1 MKTLKKNML
10 LILMFTSLISLILSR
25 DVSPVLSIRYDNL
38 ASGIALTDAIGLQMD
53 LGSNR
58 FTGFDTDGTDY
69 RIYMGW
75 KFGKVGF
82 GHDGAAGTEYTIG
95 ANYEVLENISLD
107 LDYVINTAEN
117 LRLGMQITF

>member
-1 MKTLKKNML
+1 MKNMKKNIL

-38 ASGIALTDAIGLQMD
+38 ASGIAVTDAIGLQMD

-82 GHDGAAGTEYTIG
+82 GHDGGSGAEYTIG
-95 ANYEVLENISLD
+95 ANYEVIENISLD
-107 LDYVINTAEN
+107 LDYVINASEN
-117 LRLGMQITF
+117 LRLGIQITF

>member
-1 MKTLKKNML
+1 ML
-10 LILMFTSLISLILSR
+10 LILMFTSLISLIFTR

-38 ASGIALTDAIGLQMD
+38 TSGIAVTDAIGLQMN
-53 LGSNR
+53 LGNNK

-75 KFGKVGF
+75 QFGKVGF

-95 ANYEVLENISLD
+95 ANYEVIENISLD

>member
-1 MKTLKKNML
+1 MKKNIL

-38 ASGIALTDAIGLQMD
+38 ASGIAVTDAIGLQMD

-95 ANYEVLENISLD
+95 ANYEVIENISLD
-107 LDYVINTAEN
+107 LDYVINTTEN
-117 LRLGMQITF
+117 IRLGMQIAF

>member
-1 MKTLKKNML
+1 MKKNIL

-38 ASGIALTDAIGLQMD
+38 ASGIAVTDAIGLQMD

-82 GHDGAAGTEYTIG
+82 GHDGAAGAEYTIG
-95 ANYEVLENISLD
+95 ANYEVIENISLD

-117 LRLGMQITF
+117 LRLGMQIAF

>member
-1 MKTLKKNML
+1 ML
-10 LILMFTSLISLILSR
+10 LILMFTSLISLIFSR

-38 ASGIALTDAIGLQMD
+38 DAGVAVTDAIGLQMD
-53 LGSNR
+53 LGGNK

-82 GHDGAAGTEYTIG
+82 GHDGAAGTEYTVG
-95 ANYEVLENISLD
+95 ANYEVIENISLD
-107 LDYVINTAEN
+107 LDYVINASEN
-117 LRLGMQITF
+117 LRLGIQITF